1 MNTNQHTV
9 TLPIADYQELMDA
22 KANADK
28 RFTELRDRLVK
39 RMEEF
44 SPRSSYLHNPAEFLA
59 DIIKTL
65 KQP

>member
-1 MNTNQHTV
+1 MKTDQHTV

-39 RMEEF
+39 RLETTPFPRHLSASEF
-44 SPRSSYLHNPAEFLA
+44 MAQLVKF
-59 DIIKTL
+59 IKE
-65 KQP
+65 QQ